1 MRCWRSWIGLQ
12 DKPSR
17 QLVLNG
23 SSSGTPKQWNH
34 CWQQRCQNY
43 HRGALKQ
50 HTALEVHIW
59 RRFLK
64 RRRTAICE
72 DTSLAIPVEDQLWPW
87 AQRLA
92 FVNCVLDVCSSFL
105 GELLNAQR
113 QACQGGQC
121 EVLKLHPV
129 RSVLDPIRGQH
140 CFLLYAQLGKIQEV
154 SDQRILPILLRS
166 SWNRFCLVYTVP
178 NDCSDLT
185 FRENHALARARY
197 EFKWL

>member
-1 MRCWRSWIGLQ
+1 M
-12 DKPSR
+12 
-17 QLVLNG
+17 
-23 SSSGTPKQWNH
+23 
-34 CWQQRCQNY
+34 
-43 HRGALKQ
+43 
-50 HTALEVHIW
+50 HIW
-59 RRFLK
+59 HRFLK

-166 SWNRFCLVYTVP
+166 SWNRFCLVYAVP

-185 FRENHALARARY
+185 FPWEPRAHARPVRTQVVVRDRQNYEKSTWLALLAGGSIGSGTSS
-197 EFKWL
+197 EGIVPFTTSKSFLIPVPK